1 MKKGRTPFNPTKSDF
16 TEVANDKRGYIA
28 AIAQHYSVT
37 EGTIYMLQSR
47 DAEIKSIL
55 QESRKI
61 HHERELDLAVSL
73 NYKFMADYEKNPGL
87 ASLHTRYTLDKRGF
101 ARGYLKEAPSNDID
115 DTTEISQ
122 SLQLLIKDQPIV
134 VNDNVAKAS

>member
-1 MKKGRTPFNPTKSDF
+1 MKGRPAFNPDKLDF
-16 TEVANDKRGYIA
+16 SQIANEKRGHIA
-28 AIAQHYSVT
+28 AIAQHYSVN
-37 EGTIYMLQSR
+37 EATIYTLQLR
-47 DAEIKSIL
+47 DPEIKSIL
-55 QESRKI
+55 AEARKI

-101 ARGYLKEAPSNDID
+101 ARGYLKEAPSNDVD

-122 SLQLLIKDQPIV
+122 SLQALIKDQPIV
-134 VNDNVAKAS
+134 SNNVAEAS